1 MKFLFPTPVIYD
13 GNESRYLQR
22 DGARFATYLSEQ
34 GHCAKKI
41 ILDEGKGLPQPQ
53 SPLLEKAS
61 VTDWHNPEYW
71 KQHNADVVLLYGGF
85 ASRMLPIA
93 KAIRKS
99 TPFLALKLDSSLGV
113 HSHFYMP
120 GLMINKK

>member
-1 MKFLFPTPVIYD
+1 MTFLFPTPITYD
-13 GNESRYLQR
+13 GNDSRYLQR
-22 DGARFATYLSEQ
+22 DGARFAQYLSEQ
-34 GHCAKKI
+34 GHIAKKI
-41 ILDEGKGLPQPQ
+41 IIDEGKDLPQPQ

-61 VTDWHNPEYW
+61 IIDWHNPEYW

-99 TPFLALKLDSSLGV
+99 TPFLALNLISSL
-113 HSHFYMP
+113 
-120 GLMINKK
+120 